1 VDSVGELVAID
12 EPVIRKTLP
21 VAVIELCND
30 KEEEVEGEAEI
41 DALPLLLPEMRD
53 DEVSETEVETQLE

>member
-53 DEVSETEVETQLE
+53 DEVSETEVESQLE